1 MQGRARTPLGR
12 SAYTLLLALAA
23 CAQEPIGAAPQAVR
37 VPGDWNPPASTREI
51 AATQY
56 VDVVDPPTVLPLGSC
71 TSTDPWVGTCTHPAC
86 IRAHPG
92 TTELDVYIRTRWPY
106 VRAGGTYSCRRNSNP
121 SSTEYLSVHSIGRAI
136 DLMIPTI
143 DGDADNTAGDAVANW
158 LIENAEYIGIQRVIW
173 DGMFWNGERGFS
185 EISDTRTSS
194 GAYRTD
200 HHVNHIHTELSVDG
214 AAKRTRFFTE
224 GAPPMTCPVVCY
236 GTAAVREDCSF
247 VDCAATGQVCLP
259 SPPRCGLPTPLEP
272 PEAARLADA
281 TIPAVTP
288 VAGLSRFRF
297 VPAERLFDTRTPEGS
312 TRLVRS
318 DGATSGPLGPMR
330 SGTFR
335 DWSLLPAN
343 TQNVWLNVTAVP
355 RAAAG
360 FVQAYGSTAT
370 DTSNV
375 VFTPGD
381 VRANSTPLTPDA
393 DGAIRFAAN
402 VDVDL
407 VVDWTGVW
415 TTDGLGLRA
424 ASPTRV
430 LDTRAAGVTLV
441 PGVPF
446 EVDVRAPADARGV
459 VASIAVLGGEAAGFV
474 TVGPCGAPIPPTSNV
489 NFRPNTATANAV
501 VTALG
506 AGSMCVT
513 ATQSVG
519 LVVDVNGYLVPEGEL
534 SYQALSP
541 VRVLDTRAPAS
552 LYTGRVGERQILEIP
567 LSRAAGMP
575 ADLRAAVVNL
585 TVTDAS
591 GRGFLTAF
599 PCGEAIPGTSSL
611 NFDAEGATS
620 ALAFASTGSGSLC
633 VFASTRAHVIVD
645 VHGVWVPTPAA
656 PPPTTVPGV
665 DPDAPDDP
673 RLPDGGLIDDAGA
686 DTDAGLP
693 GTPRPLTASGC
704 ECALARPRAAHGTG
718 ALGTALALTLTLFA
732 RRRRH
737 TRRPT

>member
-1 MQGRARTPLGR
+1 MQGRDCTPHARWAFPLV
-12 SAYTLLLALAA
+12 LALAA

-51 AATQY
+51 AATQF
-56 VDVVDPPTVLPLGSC
+56 VDVIDPPTVLPLGSC
-71 TSTDPWVGTCTHPAC
+71 TSLDPWVGTCTHPAC
-86 IRAHPG
+86 LRAHPG

-173 DGMFWNGERGFS
+173 DGMFWNGERGFT

-259 SPPRCGLPTPLEP
+259 SPPRCGMPTPLEP
-272 PEAARLADA
+272 PEATRLADA
-281 TIPAVTP
+281 TLPAVTP

-297 VPAERLFDTRTPEGS
+297 VPAERLFDTRTPEDS
-312 TRLVRS
+312 VRLVRS
-318 DGATSGPLGPMR
+318 DGATSGPLGGAR
-330 SGTFR
+330 TGTFAS
-335 DWSLLPAN
+335 WSALPAG
-343 TQNVWLNVTAVP
+343 TSAAWLNVTAVP
-355 RAAAG
+355 RMAAG
-360 FVQAYGSTAT
+360 FVQAYAEGPAP
-370 DTSNV
+370 DTSAV
-375 VFTPGD
+375 QFAPGN
-381 VRANSTPLTPDA
+381 VRANAAATTLGPG
-393 DGAIRFAAN
+393 GAIRFAAN
-402 VDVDL
+402 TEVDL
-407 VVDWTGVW
+407 VVDWTGAFAPE
-415 TTDGLGLRA
+415 GLGLRA

-430 LDTRAAGVTLV
+430 LDTRAVGVTLT

-459 VASIAVLGGEAAGFV
+459 VASIAVLGGDAAGFV

-489 NFRPNTATANAV
+489 NFRPNTATANAIV
-501 VTALG
+501 SALG
-506 AGSMCVT
+506 AGSLCVT

-541 VRVLDTRAPAS
+541 IRVLDTRES
-552 LYTGRVGERQILEIP
+552 VGLYTGRVGERQILEIP

-575 ADLRAAVVNL
+575 ADPRAAVVNL
-585 TVTDAS
+585 TVTEAS

-599 PCGEAIPGTSSL
+599 PCGEAVPGTSNL

-620 ALAFASTGSGSLC
+620 ALAFGATGGGSLC

-645 VHGVWVPTPAA
+645 VLGVWVPTPAA
-656 PPPTTVPGV
+656 PPPTVVPGV

-673 RLPDGGLIDDAGA
+673 RLPDGGLTDDGG
-686 DTDAGLP
+686 TDGGRT
-693 GTPRPLTASGC
+693 GTPRPLTTPG
-704 ECALARPRAAHGTG
+704 CALAQPRTGRATG
-718 ALGTALALTLTLFA
+718 AMSALLVVALGLVVGRRA
-732 RRRRH
+732 RRRA
-737 TRRPT
+737 PI